1 MLRTI
6 RTQAF
11 AGTAPATGCE
21 SKRHDAHATKTKPYI
36 PRKKHRGVSIFGVIL
51 GVAVIAVVALGL
63 VSAYQGVVTN
73 TRTQAVL
80 TTLSTMENAVRRNY
94 ANLPQFGADLD
105 DGLFGVVPTSAIQGT
120 GSSRQIVT
128 PWGSRIHVGG
138 GETEAQ
144 LNDSTGT
151 ADNGH
156 FYISVLNLPEAACEA
171 IASAYLNRADVEAIY
186 VKDDTG
192 AFVSADK
199 VNADP
204 VDAAGDIQDD
214 CDGDDDNVNND
225 QVAIV
230 FRG

>member
-21 SKRHDAHATKTKPYI
+21 SKRHDAHATRTKPNI

-94 ANLPQFGADLD
+94 ANLPQFGGTLVA
-105 DGLFGVVPTSAIQGT
+105 GLVGVVPTSAIQDT
-120 GSSRQIVT
+120 GADRIIVT
-128 PWGSRIHVGG
+128 PWGSRIHAGG
-138 GETEAQ
+138 GETVTQ
-144 LNDSTGT
+144 LNASTGT
-151 ADNGH
+151 ASNDR
-156 FYISVLNLPEAACEA
+156 FYISVLGLPESACET
-171 IASAYLNRADVEAIY
+171 IASAYLNRADVEDIF
-186 VKDDTG
+186 VKKDATAFAGGDAVDD
-192 AFVSADK
+192 
-199 VNADP
+199 NP
-204 VDAAGDIQDD
+204 VTAAGTIQTE
-214 CDGDDDNVNND
+214 CDGGNVNDD